1 MESTPTE
8 ATGEPL
14 PLVELRVSR
23 LDEPAWKEKKVT
35 TLTSVTIPAWWT
47 LAALAIMILIM
58 LITTARL
65 ANKLKKFQAAHKV
78 LLTSLSGADLEDF
91 LNEYSTKSEVLET
104 NMKDTRLRLAR
115 AEEKLKS
122 AVDKAALVRFNA
134 FPNMGSD
141 LSFSLALLNEEGS
154 GLVLSSINS
163 RDESRVYA
171 KPLVQG
177 ESRYP
182 LTEEERDA
190 IAKALRT
197 TAR

>member
-1 MESTPTE
+1 M
-8 ATGEPL
+8 
-14 PLVELRVSR
+14 
-23 LDEPAWKEKKVT
+23 T
-35 TLTSVTIPAWWT
+35 TLTSVTIPAWWA

-58 LITTARL
+58 WIPTARL
-65 ANKLKKFQAAHKV
+65 ANKLKKFQAAHKA
-78 LLTSLSGADLEDF
+78 LLISLSGVNLDEL
-91 LNEYSTKSEVLET
+91 LNEYSTKAETLES

-115 AEEKLKS
+115 AEERQRS
-122 AVDKAALVRFNA
+122 GMDKAALVRFNA

-182 LTEEERDA
+182 LIGEEREA
-190 IAKALRT
+190 IAKALGT